1 MNDKYMEFIIDN
13 RESIKSHFTE
23 KNLDYVI
30 CKNMEI
36 GDFAFYVNK
45 ELICIFER
53 KTIEDLAGSIKDGRY
68 REQKKRLLDNIP
80 KSKILYIIEGD
91 LTKNNRSFSFNKVS
105 KDTIYSSLIN
115 CYLRDNINIIH
126 TLNTHETIEI
136 LEQFCKKI
144 LKQGTDF
151 LSSSSSTYDEDL
163 IKSIVQTKKKNI
175 TPELV
180 FTSQLTCISG
190 VSTNT
195 ANLIVKKYQN
205 MNMMISELNK
215 LSEDDRKKELSSIQY
230 TTDKGKVR
238 KLGPAIAEKILF
250 NMGLNP

>member
-1 MNDKYMEFIIDN
+1 MINMEFIIDN
-13 RESIKSHFTE
+13 RESIKSHFME
-23 KNLDYVI
+23 KDLDYVI
-30 CKNMEI
+30 CKNMDI
-36 GDFAFYVNK
+36 GDFAFYFNK

-53 KTIEDLAGSIKDGRY
+53 KTVEDLASSIKDGRY
-68 REQKKRLLDNIP
+68 REQKKRLVDNIP
-80 KSKILYIIEGD
+80 KHKILYIIEGD
-91 LTKNNRSFSFNKVS
+91 LTKNNKGFAFNKVS

-126 TLNTHETIEI
+126 TLSTNETIEI

-190 VSTNT
+190 ISTNT
-195 ANLIVKKYQN
+195 ANLLVKKYKN
-205 MNMMISELNK
+205 MNIMICELNK
-215 LSEDDRKKELSSIQY
+215 LSENDRKKELSNFQY
-230 TTDKGKVR
+230 TTDKGKIR
-238 KLGPAIAEKILF
+238 KLGPAATEKILF
-250 NMGLNP
+250 NLGLTK